1 MEVVG
6 DRGYFQWA
14 GLFEEVKF
22 ELTNEE
28 EPDLGGEY
36 SRWGQGLWGLWA
48 DSPSVEACPCG

>member
-36 SRWGQGLWGLWA
+36 SRWGQGREVGIRKPA
-48 DSPSVEACPCG
+48 AQGH